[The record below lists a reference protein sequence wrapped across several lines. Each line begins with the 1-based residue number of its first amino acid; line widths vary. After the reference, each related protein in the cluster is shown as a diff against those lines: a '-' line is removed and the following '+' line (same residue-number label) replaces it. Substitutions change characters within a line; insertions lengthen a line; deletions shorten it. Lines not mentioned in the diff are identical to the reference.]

1 MENPDWTIAFLKAIE
16 YVEAMCVSETQ
27 HTCLEGSSLH
37 QVTWG
42 RSSYAGKPYTLE
54 LFPRD
59 FSHEHMRSEKLIPT
73 VK

>member
-1 MENPDWTIAFLKAIE
+1 
-16 YVEAMCVSETQ
+16 MCVSEMQ
-27 HTCLEGSSLH
+27 HTGHAVCSLH

-42 RSSYAGKPYTLE
+42 RSPDTGKPYTLE
-54 LFPRD
+54 LFLRD